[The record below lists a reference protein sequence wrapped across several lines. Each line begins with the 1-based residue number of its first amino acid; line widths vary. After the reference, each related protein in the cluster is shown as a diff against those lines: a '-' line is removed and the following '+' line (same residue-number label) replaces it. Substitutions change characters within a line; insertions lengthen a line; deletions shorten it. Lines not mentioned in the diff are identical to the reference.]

1 MRINKIKKTKNKC
14 KITIECHLKRLY
26 DYDNVWGGLKQ
37 FIDALFNEGF
47 IWDDSSNWLVVDTV
61 KQIKSKE
68 EKIIVKRLEI

>member
-1 MRINKIKKTKNKC
+1 MG
-14 KITIECHLKRLY
+14 
-26 DYDNVWGGLKQ
+26 WFKQ